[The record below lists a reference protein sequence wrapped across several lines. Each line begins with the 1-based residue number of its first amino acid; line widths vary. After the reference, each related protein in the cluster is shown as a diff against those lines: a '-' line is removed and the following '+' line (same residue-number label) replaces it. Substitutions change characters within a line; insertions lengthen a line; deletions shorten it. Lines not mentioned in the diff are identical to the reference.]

1 MAPPYGA
8 VSSDPRAAARTCDE
22 CYTAWHQMPGT
33 RSRALAPGARQAA
46 AKRGRETA
54 FSASK
59 NCLPARRLP
68 ARAALSKPHL
78 RRKSHFEYA
87 ARSAVLVAGK
97 GATILDV
104 PAPRKSDPEL
114 VEAVRSG
121 GSREFAELYRAHVT
135 TVRAVAASRVGDDP
149 EAVADVVQETF
160 LRALYSLGS
169 LQDATRLR
177 AWLSTIARNLATD
190 HLRNR
195 RRVIALDEPYALDLA
210 DTRPGP
216 VHLAELSDL
225 ARRVQGCVA
234 GLSRRDATAIALV
247 THFGFGAAEV
257 AGALGLSAGAAKVLL
272 HRARRRL
279 RQALVLQV
287 MVSRPDL
294 ACPELRRILA
304 EEPSDA
310 VRHVQHCD
318 QCIATAASEVAAS
331 GSSAP
336 LLRLEQASGGAA
348 AQPRAPAADLSRE
361 AVTTGA
367 APPVPSGSVR

>member
-1 MAPPYGA
+1 MWRR
-8 VSSDPRAAARTCDE
+8 V
-22 CYTAWHQMPGT
+22 PGT
-33 RSRALAPGARQAA
+33 PALAPPVRTGEQRAD
-46 AKRGRETA
+46 KRGWKKA
-54 FSASK
+54 FSANSADPCRG
-59 NCLPARRLP
+59 NPYVESPNFACAGLA
-68 ARAALSKPHL
+68 
-78 RRKSHFEYA
+78 
-87 ARSAVLVAGK
+87 AVLVPSK

-104 PAPRKSDPEL
+104 PAPRKSDSEL

-121 GSREFAELYRAHVT
+121 GSREFAELYRAHVG
-135 TVRAVAASRVGDDP
+135 TVRAVATSRVGDDP

-160 LRALYSLGS
+160 LRALYSLGG

-177 AWLSTIARNLATD
+177 AWLSAIARNLAMD

-195 RRVIALDEPYALDLA
+195 RRVVALDEPYALDLA

-247 THFGFGAAEV
+247 THFGFGASEV
-257 AGALGLSAGAAKVLL
+257 ASALGLSAGAAKVML

-287 MVSRPDL
+287 MVSCPDL

-304 EEPSDA
+304 EEPPDA
-310 VRHVQHCD
+310 VRHVQSCD
-318 QCIATAASEVAAS
+318 QCISAAANEVVAA
-331 GSSAP
+331 GSPAP
-336 LLRLEQASGGAA
+336 PLRLERASGGAGTA
-348 AQPRAPAADLSRE
+348 PRVPAADLSRE
-361 AVTTGA
+361 AVVTGT
-367 APPVPSGSVR
+367 APPLPSGFAEY